1 MSGEPNPPTGEEPT
15 EADEGPRAGDG
26 ASPVVTALLAWAMPG
41 LGHLRLG
48 RRGRAVAFCAIVL
61 VSLATGLA
69 LDGNLYRVV
78 PEQPLSMFATI
89 GCMGMGLPYFI
100 ARWGFGYE
108 GDIEGAG
115 YEYGSAFIL
124 TAGLMNLLLILDAL
138 DIARGMK
145 S

>member
-1 MSGEPNPPTGEEPT
+1 MSGEPRPPAGEET
-15 EADEGPRAGDG
+15 AAGAGEPRPGG
-26 ASPVVTALLAWAMPG
+26 ASPVAAALLAWAVPG

-48 RRGRAVAFCAIVL
+48 RYGRAVAFCVIVL
-61 VSLATGLA
+61 ITLATGLA

-78 PEQPLSMFATI
+78 PEQPLSLFATV
-89 GCMGMGLPYFI
+89 GCMGVGAPYFI
-100 ARWGFGYE
+100 ARWVFGYE
-108 GDIEGAG
+108 GDLEGAG